1 MADEE
6 ADFDSMLPTPINA
19 TSSSSSSSSE
29 DVDSDGDEKKNNN
42 VTKTKECVNN
52 LEKNIAKNTKNDI
65 RAIRSKHI
73 KRKRYK
79 ISPYSRNNLQSV
91 PNEFERSNGINIE
104 INSTINK
111 NSDNENSNDTSLC
124 SGVNKKNYNNDGN
137 ATTNNPINNLL
148 NVLSYAKYPANF
160 YTTYMILSQL
170 SSMSTFGGI
179 GAMATTPMMTTL
191 ASGLLSSVTTF
202 FTSKIFQ
209 KRI

>member
-1 MADEE
+1 MANDET
-6 ADFDSMLPTPINA
+6 DFDSMLPTPINA

-42 VTKTKECVNN
+42 AVKTKECVNN
-52 LEKNIAKNTKNDI
+52 LEKSIVKNTKNDI
-65 RAIRSKHI
+65 RAIRSKHT

-111 NSDNENSNDTSLC
+111 NSDNENSNDSSLC
-124 SGVNKKNYNNDGN
+124 TSVNKKNYNNDGN
-137 ATTNNPINNLL
+137 ATNNPINNLL

-170 SSMSTFGGI
+170 SNLSSFGGM
-179 GAMATTPMMTTL
+179 GAMATTPIMTTL